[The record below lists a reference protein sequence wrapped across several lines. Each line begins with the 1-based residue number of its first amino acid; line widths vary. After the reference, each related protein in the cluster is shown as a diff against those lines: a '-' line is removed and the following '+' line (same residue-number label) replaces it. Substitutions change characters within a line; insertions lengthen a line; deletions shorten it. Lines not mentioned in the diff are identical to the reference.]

1 MRKYGHQNPRGMVWA
16 IVGFA
21 TLVGHSSASAQS
33 RSLNIERFAPAF
45 DDSGFLGLN
54 GTRTPEPYRLALGL
68 HLDLAI
74 DPLEL
79 EREGEEW
86 VAVQKR
92 VTTQI
97 AAEIGLFG
105 RLAVGARLPL
115 IMHQRGQMLPPPDAG
130 ELDSFAVGDPE
141 LVARYRFVGVSMA
154 ERDAPRDGPGVAL
167 QLSASLP
174 IGTEDA
180 YAGEGAVRTEAALL
194 ADFQLLGAGLGA
206 SLGWRHHF
214 RDTPE
219 GGFEL
224 GDELTFAAAIKL
236 PLPPAPAIVGVLEF
250 RGATDFQSSDT
261 TALELALGGNLA
273 LGDFAV
279 LLAGAVGLN
288 DGIGTPDGRVTLGLR
303 WSPSRSDADGDGLS
317 DGADECP
324 FLAEDPDGFQDE
336 DGCPEPD
343 NDNDLIP
350 DLDDRCPDVQAEE
363 GKDDDE
369 DGCTD

>member
-1 MRKYGHQNPRGMVWA
+1 MRKFGHQNPRGMVWA

-21 TLVGHSSASAQS
+21 SLIGLSSASAQS

-105 RLAVGARLPL
+105 RLAVAARLPL
-115 IMHQRGQMLPPPDAG
+115 IVHQRGQMLPPPDAG
-130 ELDSFAVGDPE
+130 ELESFAVGDPE

-214 RDTPE
+214 RDAPE

-317 DGADECP
+317 DGADQCP